1 MIFETDEALLK
12 ACEELVEKVH
22 PVIEKGST
30 APSGSPYVT
39 KGFVGFTPQDARGL
53 FYQEFKDTAQQN
65 KGTLYW
71 RELPTISFKPPQTY
85 YSVWARYIIAKG

>member
-1 MIFETDEALLK
+1 MTFETDETLLK

-39 KGFVGFTPQDARGL
+39 KVCVGFTPEDARGL
-53 FYQEFKDTAQQN
+53 FYQEFKDTTQQN
-65 KGTLYW
+65 NGTLFW
-71 RELPTISFKPPQTY
+71 RELPNCSETFHAQY
-85 YSVWARYIIAKG
+85 AVWARYVITKG